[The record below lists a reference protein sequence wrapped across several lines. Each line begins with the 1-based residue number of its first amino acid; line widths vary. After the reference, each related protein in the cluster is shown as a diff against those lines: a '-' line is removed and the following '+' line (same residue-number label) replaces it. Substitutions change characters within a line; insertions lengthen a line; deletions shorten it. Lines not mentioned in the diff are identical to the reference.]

1 MPKVLLTGGLG
12 YIGSHIAVELLN
24 KNYEVIIIDNLSNSK
39 KFIIENIQKIT
50 GKLPKFFEIDMC
62 EKPKLA
68 YFFAQNQN
76 IDAVVH
82 LAAFKYVNE
91 SVLKPHQYYAN
102 NLIVMLN
109 LLEMMKIYNVTNLI
123 FSSSCT
129 VYGSPEKL
137 PITEQTPI
145 IKTPS
150 VYGKTKQMCESFIE
164 DICQIEKD
172 LQVSILR
179 YFNPM
184 GAHESGLIGELPL
197 GEPQTLMPFI
207 TQTAVGIR
215 KVLKVFG
222 NDYQTPD
229 GTCQRDFF
237 HVIDLA
243 YAHILMLERLL
254 EQKNDT
260 QIEIFNFGAGKPT
273 SILEVINSFEKVS
286 NQKLNFEFAPRR
298 LGDVEKVYADC
309 SKAKKI
315 LNWTSQKTID
325 DLTSSA
331 WQWELYLK
339 KQDK

>member
-1 MPKVLLTGGLG
+1 MPKILLTGGLG

-39 KFIIENIQKIT
+39 KFILENIQKIT
-50 GKLPKFFEIDMC
+50 GKLPKFYEIDMC
-62 EKPKLA
+62 EKAQLA
-68 YFFAQNQN
+68 YFFAQNQH
-76 IDAVVH
+76 IDAVIH

-91 SVLKPHQYYAN
+91 SVLKPYQYYAN
-102 NLIVMLN
+102 NLNAMLN
-109 LLEMMKIYNVTNLI
+109 LLEMMKTYQIKNLV

-137 PITEQTPI
+137 PVTEQTPI
-145 IKTPS
+145 LETPS
-150 VYGKTKQMCESFIE
+150 VYGKTKQMCETFIQ
-164 DICQIEKD
+164 DICKVEID

-197 GEPQTLMPFI
+197 GEPHTLMPFI
-207 TQTAVGIR
+207 TQTAIGLR
-215 KVLKVFG
+215 SVLKVFG
-222 NDYQTPD
+222 NDYHTPD

-237 HVIDLA
+237 HVTDLSF
-243 YAHILMLERLL
+243 AHILMLERLL
-254 EQKNDT
+254 NQKNET
-260 QIEIFNFGAGKPT
+260 QIEMFNFGAEKPT
-273 SILEVINSFEKVS
+273 SILEVIDSFEKMS
-286 NQKLNFEFAPRR
+286 NQKLNYEFAPRR

-315 LNWTSQKTID
+315 LHWSSQKTLD
-325 DLTSSA
+325 DLTFSA

-339 KQDK
+339 KSR